1 MAICLPTYWAAIL
14 LNLVKPSPV
23 NERWTSQPW
32 PLSKRA
38 SALFTSFPVMS
49 SGPSDSRLPP
59 LSVPLRIGRTTFW
72 PGVSGVVG
80 TSARFWVVVVVAG
93 TVVAVVAGAAP
104 AWAVVDVEAPA
115 AAVVVVAPAAAVV
128 VVAPA
133 AVVVVAPGTVVVVET
148 SDAWGGR

>member
-104 AWAVVDVEAPA
+104 AVAVVVVAWASSTSPFWAVVDVEAPA

-133 AVVVVAPGTVVVVET
+133 AVVVVAP
-148 SDAWGGR
+148 